1 MNGTN
6 TVSQHGNSWSVRRIV
21 VTAML
26 AAITV
31 LLAFTPVGMIPMPP
45 PLPAITLVHL
55 PVIIAV
61 LLEGPVV
68 GVSIG
73 FIFGISSLIRAWSS
87 AAVGLTLFF
96 RNPLVSV
103 VPRMLIPLTV
113 WGVYLLLSRL
123 FQKTKI
129 ADKAI
134 SAVAAAVGA
143 LTNTV
148 LCLGMIILLYGQDLA
163 AIVNNLISVG
173 DAGQT
178 YLNHAG
184 TWLVVVVGLP
194 NGIAEAV
201 VAAILIPII
210 KIAVESATKR
220 YRRGKKNGVAIP
232 DQPTSSQKE

>member
-1 MNGTN
+1 MEKTN
-6 TVSQHGNSWSVRRIV
+6 LAAPFRQPWSVRRIV

-45 PLPAITLVHL
+45 PLPAVTLVHL

-61 LLEGPVV
+61 LIEGPVV
-68 GVSIG
+68 GISIG
-73 FIFGISSLIRAWSS
+73 FVFGISSLIRAWSS

-103 VPRMLIPLTV
+103 VPRMLIPLVV
-113 WGVYLLLSRL
+113 WGVYQLLSHL
-123 FQKTKI
+123 FRKTKI

-134 SAVAAAVGA
+134 SAVAAALGA
-143 LTNTV
+143 VTNTV
-148 LCLGMIILLYGQDLA
+148 LCLGMIVLLYGNDLTE
-163 AIVNNLISVG
+163 IVNNLISTG
-173 DAGQT
+173 DAGQS

-184 TWLVVVVGLP
+184 AWLVAVVGLP

-201 VAAILIPII
+201 VAAVLIPII
-210 KIAVESATKR
+210 KIAVEASTKR
-220 YRRGKKNGVAIP
+220 FRRGKNTGASKPNA
-232 DQPTSSQKE
+232 

>member
-1 MNGTN
+1 MNN
-6 TVSQHGNSWSVRRIV
+6 PVTVPKPRQPWSVRRIV

-45 PLPAITLVHL
+45 PLPAVTLVHL
-55 PVIIAV
+55 PVIIAA

-73 FIFGISSLIRAWSS
+73 FVFGISSLVRAWSS

-103 VPRMLIPLTV
+103 VPRMLIPLAV
-113 WGVYLLLSRL
+113 WGVYELLSRL
-123 FQKTKI
+123 FRKTKI
-129 ADKAI
+129 ADKAV

-143 LTNTV
+143 VTNTV
-148 LCLGMIILLYGQDLA
+148 LCLGMIVLIYGQDLTE
-163 AIVNNLISVG
+163 IVNNLISTG

-184 TWLVVVVGLP
+184 AWLVAVVGLP

-201 VAAILIPII
+201 VAALLIPII
-210 KIAVESATKR
+210 KIAVEASTKR
-220 YRRGKKNGVAIP
+220 FRRGKNTGSPAAGN
-232 DQPTSSQKE
+232 TST